1 MNKPTSQHKLIE
13 FRNELYQL
21 FPKRADATMNLLD
34 AISSHAHKCNSVVSL
49 SEAQAFTRQYTSI
62 TDAIADGMPDAKSD
76 KITKLVYNTF
86 NRDKGESSPPLRFLL
101 DCTCN
106 PRPHAKTCS
115 DRGIVHAP
123 NPAPGNKPIVVGHQY
138 SIIAA
143 LPHDKPSADKH
154 WVFPVSAKRVDTS
167 CKGNEAGML
176 QLGETIDMLN
186 VGDQLTISI
195 GDSLYGS
202 QKCRETAVSIPN
214 HIHLFRLNST
224 RNIYNGVEESTSPEI
239 KNKGRRKRY
248 GKKINL
254 KKLREQL
261 EPDVSTTTTYT
272 STKGKQY
279 TVNILMWK
287 DKLLRG
293 THEFKSYDCPIN
305 VVCFEVVD
313 ADGNPVFKNKCW
325 VAVLGDRRHEIS
337 ALDAYNYYRARYDI
351 EHFFRFCKTK
361 LLIDKYQTPD
371 TEHEEYW
378 WSLCLIAYAQLY
390 FAKDCVAA
398 TPKKWEKYLPTFK
411 KNNGMLCS
419 PALAQRGF
427 LKLLDCIDTP
437 AKPCIVRGITSG
449 RTMGEAQTKRANHP
463 VIFKTKT
470 AEKQPQKSIISGS
483 DKVPNSSEPK
493 IIKDLVDF
501 ALLHLQKMNVSIENY
516 CDLLRKQPITA

>member
-1 MNKPTSQHKLIE
+1 MNKSTAQQKLIA

-21 FPKRADATMNLLD
+21 FPKRSDATMNLLD
-34 AISSHAHKCNSVVSL
+34 AISSYAHKCKSVVSL
-49 SEAQAFTRQYTSI
+49 SESQAFKRQYTSI
-62 TDAIADGMPDAKSD
+62 TDAIADGMPDAKYD
-76 KITKLVYNTF
+76 KITKLIYDTF
-86 NRDKGESSPPLRFLL
+86 NQDKAESSKPLRFLL

-123 NPAPGNKPIVVGHQY
+123 NPAPGNKPIAVGHQY

-143 LPHDKPSADKH
+143 LPHDKASANKH
-154 WVFPVSAKRVDTS
+154 WVLPVCAKRVDTS
-167 CKGNEAGML
+167 SKGNEAGML
-176 QLGETIDMLN
+176 QLGDTINTLN
-186 VGDQLTISI
+186 LGGQLTISI

-202 QKCRETAVSIPN
+202 QKCRETAVSISN
-214 HIHLFRLNST
+214 HIHLFRLNGT
-224 RNIYNGVEESTSPEI
+224 RNIYNGVEESTSAEI
-239 KNKGRRKRY
+239 KSKGRQKRY
-248 GKKINL
+248 GEKISL
-254 KKLREQL
+254 KKLRDQL

-293 THEFKSYDCPIN
+293 THEFKSYEHPIN

-337 ALDAYNYYRARYDI
+337 AIDAYNYYRSRYDI

-390 FAKDCVAA
+390 FAKCCVAA

-411 KNNGMLCS
+411 KNDGMLCS

-427 LKLLDCIDTP
+427 SKLLDCIDTP

-449 RTMGEAQTKRANHP
+449 RALGDVQTKRANQP
-463 VIFKTKT
+463 VIFKTKA
-470 AEKQPQKSIISGS
+470 AENQAQKSIISGS
-483 DKVPNSSEPK
+483 GKQPNPSEPK
-493 IIKDLVDF
+493 IIREIVDF
-501 ALLHLQKMNVSIENY
+501 ALLYLQKINVSIEKY
-516 CDLLRKQPITA
+516 CDLLCKQPISA